1 MSRQPR
7 FSNDEASV
15 GGIFTLIAVF
25 LIAGFLFVAI
35 GYAIDQIIMTNIN
48 VFGSGTSFSQ
58 MRFDVVQLQI
68 LAFRAE
74 PIIMLLGLGVNY
86 WINSL
91 RKFSGDISLGVVMA
105 GAIEMIF
112 STLIIMALTL
122 FGGMGLDAVM
132 NYVNSANF
140 PGADGVIGMFNAVQF
155 VAPAF
160 YGIMMLLTV
169 GTIILFFVLCVQ
181 TTDYANQY
189 G

>member
-1 MSRQPR
+1 MSRPHR
-7 FSNDEASV
+7 FDNEEASV
-15 GGIFTLIAVF
+15 GGIFTFIAVF
-25 LIAGFLFVAI
+25 LIAGFLFIAN
-35 GYAIDQIIMTNIN
+35 GYAVDQIILTNIN
-48 VFGSGTSFSQ
+48 MFGTGTGFSQ

-74 PIIMLLGLGVNY
+74 PIILLLGLGINY
-86 WINSL
+86 WVNSL
-91 RKFSGDISLGVVMA
+91 RRFSGDISLGVVMA

-122 FGGMGLDAVM
+122 FGGMGLDAVIG
-132 NYVNSANF
+132 YVNTANF
-140 PGADGVIGMFNAVQF
+140 PGASGVLGMFSAVQY

-160 YGIMMLLTV
+160 YGIMALLTV

-181 TTDYANQY
+181 TTDYTNQY